1 MLICFQNLNLC
12 GKLSLHFH
20 SILCLYQ
27 FCSVSSHQSFRSH
40 ASLYMSFTESVTID
54 ANLTGSKIDAQ
65 CYNIPL
71 FDSPFTSI
79 LRSIPNLLIQTK
91 IFQISCNQQ
100 GEFLVPVLYMKVK
113 MSAPL
118 VFVPAPLHLNDTYV
132 ILYLLFQRFFLTY
145 PSFS

>member
-1 MLICFQNLNLC
+1 MLLEFEPLRETFTP
-12 GKLSLHFH
+12 LSLHTLSLLVLF
-20 SILCLYQ
+20 CLLPLEFQ
-27 FCSVSSHQSFRSH
+27 ITCISVHVVHR
-40 ASLYMSFTESVTID
+40 ECTID

-79 LRSIPNLLIQTK
+79 LGSIPNLLIQTK

-118 VFVPAPLHLNDTYV
+118 VFVPASLHLNDTYV